1 MITGAAEL
9 SRHISGQVFQTLAGN
24 AHLGLVRVGG
34 SETTIVVGEILHEN
48 LGVVRSER
56 KDSRSVTRTLYRNE
70 ASADP
75 NEALAS
81 SGRGPKAG

>member
-1 MITGAAEL
+1 
-9 SRHISGQVFQTLAGN
+9 
-24 AHLGLVRVGG
+24 
-34 SETTIVVGEILHEN
+34 VGEILHDS
-48 LGVVRSER
+48 LGVVRSGR